1 MGYKY
6 QFHKE
11 EFKAPIVP
19 LSLSNTVHALSENHH
34 LDLSLASK
42 YKHHNLET
50 KELSHQELIEEKTH
64 IYVFIR
70 KDIPLSWQ
78 IVQSNHATFELGL
91 KLSRKYAVP
100 PSIVLIQIRD
110 EKELLKA
117 YEKILSHNI
126 HCEMFHEPYQQTGA
140 TSFATEPITQNQRSL
155 FSKYQLWKNPIQN
168 I

>member
-6 QFHKE
+6 QFHNQE
-11 EFKAPIVP
+11 HQAHIVP
-19 LSLSNTVHALSENHH
+19 LNSHSASQH
-34 LDLSLASK
+34 LNGNYKLDYNLASK
-42 YKHHNLET
+42 YKNHQFENQS
-50 KELSHQELIEEKTH
+50 SHQELIEEKTH

-91 KLSRKYAVP
+91 KLSRKYAQP
-100 PSIVLIQIRD
+100 PSIVLIQIKD

-117 YEKILSHNI
+117 YEKIGNHGI

-140 TSFATEPITQNQRSL
+140 TSFATEPIFQHQRSL
-155 FSKYQLWKNPIQN
+155 FSKFQLWKNPIQN

>member
-6 QFHKE
+6 QSYNKE
-11 EFKAPIVP
+11 PHAQIVP
-19 LSLSNTVHALSENHH
+19 SNHNSQLLNDNHQLDYNLS
-34 LDLSLASK
+34 SK
-42 YKHHNLET
+42 YKHHQENKESNLIE
-50 KELSHQELIEEKTH
+50 HIEEKTH

-70 KDIPLSWQ
+70 RDIPLSWQ

-91 KLSRKYAVP
+91 KLSRKYAQP

-110 EKELLKA
+110 EKELIKA

-126 HCEMFHEPYQQTGA
+126 HCEMFHEPYKDTGA
-140 TSFATEPITQNQRSL
+140 TSFATEPIMHDQRSL

>member
-6 QFHKE
+6 QLHNQE
-11 EFKAPIVP
+11 LNTPIVP
-19 LSLSNTVHALSENHH
+19 SNSHSASQH
-34 LDLSLASK
+34 LNSNCQLDYNLASK
-42 YKHHNLET
+42 YKNHQFDNQS
-50 KELSHQELIEEKTH
+50 SHELIEEKTH

-91 KLSRKYAVP
+91 KLSRKYAQP
-100 PSIVLIQIRD
+100 PSIVLIQIKD

-117 YEKILSHNI
+117 YEKIGSLGI
-126 HCEMFHEPYQQTGA
+126 HCEMFHEPYKQTGA
-140 TSFATEPITQNQRSL
+140 TSFATEPIFQNQRSL